1 MRLTDVVEIQQAIT
15 VAAGAAGTSAIEGSV
30 IDMGAA
36 GKEADGVLFVIQVG
50 PVVAGAVTS
59 AKVQQ
64 GDASDL
70 SDAADLAG
78 TSISIA
84 DSDDNKVKFLQVLRP
99 RERYLRLYVS
109 RATQN
114 ATVTAMA
121 FKFKLRKQ
129 PGVLASDVTG
139 ETHVRPAEGT
149 A

>member
-1 MRLTDVVEIQQAIT
+1 MRLTDQIEMQQAIT

-30 IDMGAA
+30 IDMGEA
-36 GKEADGVLFVIQVG
+36 GKEADGVLFVVQVG

-59 AKVQQ
+59 LKVQQ

-78 TSISIA
+78 TSLSIA
-84 DSDDNKVKFLQVLRP
+84 DTDDNKVKFLQVIRP
-99 RERYLRLYVS
+99 RKRYLRLYAS

-114 ATVTAMA
+114 ATLTAMA
-121 FKFKLRKQ
+121 HKFGLRKQ
-129 PGVLASDVTG
+129 AATQPADVAG
-139 ETHVRPAEGT
+139 ETHVHPAAGT